1 MMICGVSENLI
12 EIIMVVTNKDL
23 RPSMTEILILIFLIL
38 FFKKNLSKNERAVA
52 KINKLGSWCFEN
64 ITVLVLRQQLTI
76 YYHI

>member
-38 FFKKNLSKNERAVA
+38 L
-52 KINKLGSWCFEN
+52 FEEPE
-64 ITVLVLRQQLTI
+64 
-76 YYHI
+76 

>member
-38 FFKKNLSKNERAVA
+38 LFKKNLSKNERAVA
-52 KINKLGSWCFEN
+52 KINKLGSLCFEN

-76 YYHI
+76 CYHI

>member
-12 EIIMVVTNKDL
+12 ENIMVVTNKDL

-38 FFKKNLSKNERAVA
+38 LFKKNLSKNERAVG

>member
-38 FFKKNLSKNERAVA
+38 FFKKNLSIKNERAVA
-52 KINKLGSWCFEN
+52 KINKLGSLCFEN
-64 ITVLVLRQQLTI
+64 ITVLDS
-76 YYHI
+76 